1 MEVKAKVKHT
11 RISPRKVR
19 LVVDVVRGMRIE
31 PALSQLRF
39 LHKKA
44 SVPVRK
50 LVESALANAE
60 HNYELKKDNLYIKE
74 IRVDEGRILHRWMP
88 RAYGRAT
95 PIRKRTSHIS
105 VVLGEVVDSGEVAP
119 KKQEIEAPVNLQQ
132 MAQKQDQEQKQEQK
146 KEEGEKA
153 STDKKQNT
161 KKKETATGKKQTKSK
176 TDSKQEEKSEEQD
189 QEKTN
194 KK

>member
-1 MEVKAKVKHT
+1 MEVRATAKHT
-11 RISPRKVR
+11 RISSRKVR
-19 LVVDVVRGMRIE
+19 LVVDLVRGKRVDQ
-31 PALSQLRF
+31 ALNQLKF

-50 LVESALANAE
+50 VVESAIANAE

-74 IRVDEGRILHRWMP
+74 IRVDEGRTLHRWMP

-95 PIRKRTSHIS
+95 PIRKRTSNIN
-105 VVLGEVVDSGEVAP
+105 VVLGEIVDSGEVAS

-132 MAQKQDQEQKQEQK
+132 MAQQQEQEEKGQETGKTSAKKQNQKKKESDTGKKKIESKDDDKQEQK
-146 KEEGEKA
+146 KEEEK
-153 STDKKQNT
+153 
-161 KKKETATGKKQTKSK
+161 
-176 TDSKQEEKSEEQD
+176 
-189 QEKTN
+189 N